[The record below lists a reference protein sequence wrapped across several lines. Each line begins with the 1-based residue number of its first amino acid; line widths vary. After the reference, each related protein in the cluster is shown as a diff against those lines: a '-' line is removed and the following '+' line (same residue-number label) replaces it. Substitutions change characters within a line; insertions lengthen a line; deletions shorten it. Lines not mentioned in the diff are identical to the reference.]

1 MEDWGSGMSAR
12 PQSGAKRGENKA
24 RGTQRVRADHGWR
37 VRRMQLV
44 TGEDLVDD
52 VERRTS

>member
-24 RGTQRVRADHGWR
+24 RGTQREKADRGWR
-37 VRRMQLV
+37 VRRIQLA
-44 TGEDLVDD
+44 TGEGLVDD
-52 VERRTS
+52 DERRTG